1 MAKKSK
7 EAKVPFPVAGLSMI
21 FVAVFLFLALVSYD
35 PADPSWNHRVGE
47 GVPIHNWMGFIGSW
61 IADGLYIIFGI
72 TAFFIPYFL
81 TEYGVRSLRRLGMP
95 SWTKV
100 LSTFI
105 IFFVTLALLGIFL
118 PEIGLFSGTM
128 PSGGVIGG
136 IIGSALYAY
145 LSAWGSLIL
154 LLMLLCAGA
163 VIGYDI
169 ATPYHALLDLKDSLR
184 ENWEVRGQRKELE
197 KQARAA
203 RGGRRKES
211 RGADGEK
218 PAREGQA
225 EKKEPQITIAGA
237 GAGGDDKV
245 IAEIPKQAT
254 LDFVHNYHIP
264 PLSLLTKPPARN
276 RTITEKEL
284 RANAAL
290 IISKLKDFGVDGEIL
305 EIKPG
310 PVITMYEFT
319 PAPGI
324 KINKIVSLADD
335 LAMALKASPVR
346 VVAPIPGKDAVG
358 IEIPNRSREMVYL
371 KSVLASRE
379 FVMSSE
385 PLTLALGSNIEGLPT
400 VTSLAKMP
408 HLLIAGATGTGKS
421 VGLNTMILSLL
432 YRYDPSELKF
442 IMIDPKRIELSHYE
456 GIPHLLYPVV
466 TNAKEAIPVLRWAV
480 AEMDVR
486 YEWFRDLGVKGIDS
500 YNKKVKKTE
509 KNPPTTLATLKDENE
524 KTGLLPKLV
533 IVIDEMADLMMVNKE
548 VETFIARLAQMA
560 RAAGIHM
567 VVATQRPSVDVITG
581 LIKSNFPSRISF
593 RVSSKIDS
601 RTILDSSG
609 ADQLLGMGDMLFL
622 TPGNSGLV
630 RIHCAFVSE
639 DELDAVV
646 DFIRAQG
653 GPEYIE
659 GLTDQIAQLAREDE
673 GGNGNGNGGVPEG
686 EYDAVYDEALEFVTN
701 KGTASISLIQRRFR
715 IGYNRAARII
725 EQMEREGILG
735 PSDTA
740 GKPRKVLVT
749 PYASELEE

>member
-1 MAKKSK
+1 MAKKNK
-7 EAKVPFPVAGLSMI
+7 ETKVPFPVAGLSML
-21 FVAVFLFLALVSYD
+21 FVAVLIFLAIISYD
-35 PADPSWNHRVGE
+35 PKDPSLSNAPEKVAE
-47 GVPIHNWMGFIGSW
+47 MHNWIGVVGSYFADMLYKLFGF
-61 IADGLYIIFGI
+61 
-72 TAFFIPYFL
+72 TAFFIPFFF
-81 TEYGVRSLRRLGMP
+81 TEYGIRSLRRLGMP
-95 SWTKV
+95 HWTKIM
-100 LSTFI
+100 STFI
-105 IFFVTLALLGIFL
+105 IFFVTGALLGIFL
-118 PEIGLFSGTM
+118 PTIGLFSTTM
-128 PSGGVIGG
+128 QSGGAIGYIIGG
-136 IIGSALYAY
+136 ALIKY
-145 LSAWGSLIL
+145 LNSWGSLIL
-154 LLMLLCAGA
+154 LLMLLCAGTF
-163 VIGYDI
+163 IGYDM
-169 ATPYHALLDLKDSLR
+169 ATPWHTLMELKDNLR
-184 ENWEVRGQRKELE
+184 ESWEVHVRRKELE
-197 KQARAA
+197 QKTKPSKVDKKKKEARDATDTTFA
-203 RGGRRKES
+203 
-211 RGADGEK
+211 
-218 PAREGQA
+218 EG
-225 EKKEPQITIAGA
+225 EKKEPQITILGA
-237 GAGGDDKV
+237 TPDEKL

-254 LDFVHNYHIP
+254 LDFVHNYQIP
-264 PLSLLTKPPARN
+264 PLSLLTKPPAKN

-284 RANAAL
+284 KANAAL

-346 VVAPIPGKDAVG
+346 VVAPIPNKNAVG

-371 KSVLASRE
+371 KSVLSSRE
-379 FVMSSE
+379 FVMSNE

-486 YEWFRDLGVKGIDS
+486 YEWFKDLGVKGIDS

-509 KNPPTTLATLKDENE
+509 KNPPTTLATLKDDNE

-548 VETFIARLAQMA
+548 VETYIARLAQMA

-630 RIHCAFVSE
+630 RIHGAFVSE
-639 DELDAVV
+639 EDLDAVV
-646 DFIRAQG
+646 DFIRQQG
-653 GPEYIE
+653 GPEYLE
-659 GLTDQIAQLAREDE
+659 GLTDQIAQLAREE
-673 GGNGNGNGGVPEG
+673 GNGNGNNGSVLDD
-686 EYDAVYDEALEFVTN
+686 EYDPVYDEALEFVTG

-749 PYASELEE
+749 SYATELEE